1 MSITASVASRKVMPI
16 KHSYPKFSMT
26 SKVTGIDN
34 PLILISVST
43 DATTGIGDES
53 ADNKFLFSVR
63 LTGSGAVD
71 FFPLCMILRYRGP
84 DIMQWLAP
92 ESTKHFAGT

>member
-43 DATTGIGDES
+43 DAITGIGDES

-63 LTGSGAVD
+63 LTGGFSVD
-71 FFPLCMILRYRGP
+71 FFPLFIIFLYSGP
-84 DIMQWLAP
+84 DIIQWLAP
-92 ESTKHFAGT
+92 ESTKHFVGT